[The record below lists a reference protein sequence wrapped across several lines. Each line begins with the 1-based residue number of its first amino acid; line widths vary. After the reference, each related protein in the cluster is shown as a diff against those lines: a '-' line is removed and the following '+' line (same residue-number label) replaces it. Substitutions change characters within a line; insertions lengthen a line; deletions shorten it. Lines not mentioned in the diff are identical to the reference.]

1 MQRPHSDLGPLV
13 SFDCPLVTGMHQ
25 NTHWGTV
32 SRAACRDLVTT
43 CRSLGLISQ
52 RQLTALGLDDSERL
66 SPDVRIPESTLV
78 ALWQTLEKAGKGTGI
93 GLEVGQTINPAA
105 KGLLAS
111 WVSQANNLREALAI
125 FTKNIAL
132 MNPSESWTFS
142 ENAGTCSLRF
152 RLDENKGYPDIAI
165 ERSMSAMVTWARA
178 LSNHTFPIQ
187 EAGFTFS
194 EPEHIMPF
202 KLIFGDQLV
211 FNADENCVRFDSVL
225 LNLPVISSNELLKTL
240 VEKQARHSLRA
251 LQNSTP
257 IEQKVQT
264 HIRKRFASGKA
275 VTISNVCADLA
286 MSRQTLYRQLK
297 QQGTDFQSLVEAVRK
312 RDALVLLQA
321 GIDSSAISLSLGFK
335 DTSSFYKAFKRWFGT
350 TPKAYVAQSNQSDL
364 VVDKRIILKPFLC
377 QIHE

>member
-1 MQRPHSDLGPLV
+1 M
-13 SFDCPLVTGMHQ
+13 
-25 NTHWGTV
+25 
-32 SRAACRDLVTT
+32 
-43 CRSLGLISQ
+43 ISQ